1 MSMVEAQGSSD
12 KGFKILSFGGEDTE
26 YYASLVEQS
35 LNESDTPLAKM
46 KNLYLGILIAED
58 QSLLARYAGDYRSIF
73 DSVIRV
79 WVCSKNEVKVRCD
92 RTVYETFAS
101 GSYFAT
107 QFMDYIEFVCD
118 AYHRARPH
126 GEIR

>member
-1 MSMVEAQGSSD
+1 MVEAKGSSD
-12 KGFKILSFGGEDTE
+12 KGFKILNFGGEDAE
-26 YYASLVEQS
+26 YYASLVELS
-35 LNESDTPLAKM
+35 FNESDTIVKM
-46 KNLYLGILIAED
+46 KNFFIGILIAED
-58 QSLLARYAGDYRSIF
+58 QSLLARYAEEYQNIF

-92 RTVYETFAS
+92 RTVYQPFAS

-107 QFMDYIEFVCD
+107 QFMDFIEFVCD
-118 AYHRARPH
+118 AYHKARSH